1 MNKVGPVVLAA
12 GLLNL
17 KFVTLYH
24 SGAGIKLH
32 ARSLAVGESDNVIIR
47 IILWFYWKSAHGLLS
62 ITRDSNFQN
71 YSTTSRHSSLLMRM
85 CCFSPRY

>member
-12 GLLNL
+12 RLLNL

-32 ARSLAVGESDNVIIR
+32 ACSSAVGESD
-47 IILWFYWKSAHGLLS
+47 IILWYYWISAHRLLN
-62 ITRDSNFQN
+62 IIRDSNFQN
-71 YSTTSRHSSLLMRM
+71 YSTTSRHSSLLMRIF
-85 CCFSPRY
+85 CFSPRY